1 MNDPLPKTLAE
12 LRVRGYQPQTVKAEM
27 RNNLLERLK
36 TGEPL
41 FPGIVGYEETVI
53 PQIENA
59 ILSQH
64 DMLFLGLRGQGK
76 TRMLRMLVNFLDPLI
91 PVVAGSEVNDDPL
104 APISKYGRDMLDRFG
119 DDCPVEWLAREKRY
133 HEKLA
138 TPDVTIADLIGEIDL
153 IKHAEGKHLASEDV
167 MHFGLIPRSHR
178 GIFCMN
184 ELPDLSPKIQVGLFN
199 VLEERDV
206 QIRGFPV
213 RLDLDLAMVFSANPE
228 DYTNR
233 GRIVTPLKDR
243 IGSVILTHYPLT
255 RELGMQITTENAWTS
270 RDGKV
275 EVRVP
280 RFMEEIVEETSRL
293 ARTSG
298 HVNQASG
305 VSVRMSIANFE
316 NMLSNAERR
325 AIRAGAGH
333 AVARISDLAYLAAS
347 SRGKLELNMTEEAGQ
362 EDKLIGRIVQEA
374 VKNVFDQTLK
384 PGAFKNVVEYFES
397 GNALETGDA
406 VTGAELLERIAGVR
420 DFPRQVAARAR
431 EMEPEL
437 SSGPFAAELAAS
449 VAEFILEGLH
459 CHNRLNKRSRAGTS
473 TYGVA

>member
-1 MNDPLPKTLAE
+1 MTDQLPATLGE
-12 LRVRGYQPQTVKAEM
+12 LRARGYKSRTIKAEM
-27 RNNLLERLK
+27 RSNLLARLRS
-36 TGEPL
+36 GEPL
-41 FPGIVGYEETVI
+41 FPGIVGYEDSVI

-76 TRMLRMLVNFLDPLI
+76 TRMLRMLVNFLDPVI
-91 PVVAGSEVNDDPL
+91 PIIAGSEVNDDPL
-104 APISKYGRDMLDRFG
+104 APISKYGRDMLERNG
-119 DDCPVEWLAREKRY
+119 DECPIAWLPRERRY

-206 QIRGFPV
+206 QIRGFPI
-213 RLDLDLAMVFSANPE
+213 RLELDLAMVFSANPE

-243 IGSVILTHYPLT
+243 IGSVVQTHYPLT
-255 RELGMQITTENAWTS
+255 RDLGMQITRENAWVD
-270 RDGKV
+270 RDDGIDV
-275 EVRVP
+275 QVP
-280 RFMEEIVEETSRL
+280 RFLQEIVEEVARL
-293 ARTSG
+293 ARSSG

-305 VSVRMSIANFE
+305 VSVRMSIANYE

-325 AIRAGAGH
+325 AVLAGATRT
-333 AVARISDLAYLAAS
+333 VARISDLASLTAS
-347 SRGKLELNMTEEAGQ
+347 TRGKLELNMTEESGQ
-362 EDKLIGRIVQEA
+362 EDKLITRIVDEA
-374 VKNVFDQTLK
+374 VKNIFDQHLK
-384 PGAFKNVVEYFES
+384 PGAFKNVVEHFEA
-397 GNALETGDA
+397 GHAVEVGDRLPP
-406 VTGAELLERIAGVR
+406 GQYAERLAAIRE
-420 DFPRQVAARAR
+420 FPKQVAQVAAGL
-431 EMEPEL
+431 EPEL
-437 SSGPFAAELAAS
+437 AKGPLAADLSAS
-449 VAEFILEGLH
+449 VAELILEGLH
-459 CHNRLNKRSRAGTS
+459 CHNRINRVRKQGSAK
-473 TYGVA
+473 YG